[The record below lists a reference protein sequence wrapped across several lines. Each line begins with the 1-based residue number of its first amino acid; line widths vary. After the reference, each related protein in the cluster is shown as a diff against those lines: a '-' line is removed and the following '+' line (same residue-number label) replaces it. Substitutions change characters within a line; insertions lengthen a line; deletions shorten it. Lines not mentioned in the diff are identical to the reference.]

1 MALNNDLVSNLDF
14 AETLI
19 DIAGE
24 KIPEEMQGASLVP
37 ILKGKTPKDWRLAF
51 YYHYYEHPSEHNVM
65 RHYGIT
71 TDRYKL
77 MHFYYDIDE
86 WELFDLQEDPHEM
99 KNLYGDPAYAKVQ
112 ADLYRQLK
120 ELRAKY
126 HDSDEQN
133 QKFIDEYNEK
143 VKENPRIEYWKFSA
157 PAIQAPRPVPQPV
170 EQ

>member
-1 MALNNDLVSNLDF
+1 
-14 AETLI
+14 
-19 DIAGE
+19 
-24 KIPEEMQGASLVP
+24 
-37 ILKGKTPKDWRLAF
+37 
-51 YYHYYEHPSEHNVM
+51 
-65 RHYGIT
+65 
-71 TDRYKL
+71 

-112 ADLYRQLK
+112 ADLYRQLE